1 MRVPPISRRAALTGA
16 AALTL
21 SGALPRFASA
31 QTAAPATAPV
41 ALTAAS
47 AERMALAAKPLD
59 LFADSLPGPTLR
71 VKKGAPL
78 SVVATNNLKVPFSLT
93 LHGVRGSNNL
103 DRVPGL
109 NGQGILPGQTSILSL
124 FPPDAGT
131 FWYHAFDPAQA
142 NRALAGALIVE
153 EPGPSPF
160 GADHVMFIQTWAPDP
175 TMTVPLITV
184 NGVVSPTLE
193 APAAARARL
202 RLINGSLEFLRLH
215 VVDAQSWVLAI
226 DGQPT
231 TPFALKDGRLQ
242 LVPGGRIDLA
252 LDVNLNGGSADPIV
266 LEIETTAAPVQLAL
280 IAPVGPSNL
289 PAPPATPAPLP
300 PNDLPD
306 KIPLEG
312 AARFELPLG
321 PNATNLK
328 DFVSLGVLQTGKS
341 AVITLSNK
349 VDSPVAVH
357 FHGVPVRV
365 LDGMDDGWKPW
376 WHDTVPVPARATV
389 RVALKADAPGKWAI
403 IGQRGG
409 SGEVVAAASYEVK

>member
-1 MRVPPISRRAALTGA
+1 MRVPLFSRRAALTGA

-21 SGALPRFASA
+21 SGALPRLASA
-31 QTAAPATAPV
+31 QTAAPASPV
-41 ALTAAS
+41 SLKAAAAS
-47 AERMALAAKPLD
+47 RIELAGSKPLD
-59 LFADSLPGPTLR
+59 LFADALPGPTLR

-78 SVVATNNLKVPFSLT
+78 SVVAANDLKTPFDLT
-93 LHGVRGSNNL
+93 WHGVRVPNAL
-103 DRVPGL
+103 DGVPGL
-109 NGQGILPGQTSILSL
+109 TGPAIAPGQNRPLS
-124 FPPDAGT
+124 FTPPDAGT

-142 NRALAGALIVE
+142 NRALSGALIVD

-175 TMTVPLITV
+175 SMTVPLITV
-184 NGVVSPTLE
+184 NGAVSPTLQ

-215 VVDAQSWVLAI
+215 VVDAQSWVIAI

-231 TPFALKDGRLQ
+231 TPFALKDGRVQ

-252 LDVNLNGGSADPIV
+252 LDVNLNGGSGDPIV
-266 LEIETTAAPVQLAL
+266 LEIETTRAPVQLAL
-280 IAPVGPSNL
+280 IAPVGASNL

-300 PNDLPD
+300 TNDLPE

-321 PNATNLK
+321 PNATHLK
-328 DFVSLGVLQTGKS
+328 DFVSLGVVQTGKS
-341 AVITLSNK
+341 VVITLSNK
-349 VDSPVAVH
+349 VESPVAVH
-357 FHGVPVRV
+357 FHGMPVRV

-403 IGQRGG
+403 IAQRGG
-409 SGEVVAAASYEVK
+409 SGEVLAAASYEVK

>member
-31 QTAAPATAPV
+31 QTTPVAAPISLP
-41 ALTAAS
+41 AAS
-47 AERMALAAKPLD
+47 ADRMALAGAKPVD
-59 LFADSLPGPTLR
+59 LFADSLPGPVLR
-71 VKKGAPL
+71 VKQGGMV
-78 SVVATNNLKVPFSLT
+78 SVAAANNLKVPFDIT
-93 LHGVRGSNNL
+93 WHGVRVPNAL
-103 DRVPGL
+103 DGVPGL
-109 NGQGILPGQTSILSL
+109 TGPALAPGASRTIS
-124 FPPDAGT
+124 FTPPDAGT

-142 NRALAGALIVE
+142 NRALSGALIVE

-175 TMTVPLITV
+175 TMKVPLITV

-215 VVDAQSWVLAI
+215 VVDAKSWVMAI
-226 DGQPT
+226 DGQPA

-252 LDVNLNGGSADPIV
+252 LDVNLNGGGADPIV
-266 LEIETTAAPVQLAL
+266 LEIETTSAPVQLAL

-300 PNDLPD
+300 ANTLPD

-321 PNATNLK
+321 PNATHLK

-403 IGQRGG
+403 IAQRGG
-409 SGEVVAAASYEVK
+409 SGEVLAAASYEVK